1 MLPATL
7 PHPPH
12 ARPLPMST
20 QTQTQ
25 APGGALG
32 NYIVEVRKEMRK
44 VNWPKRKELMSNTT
58 LTLVAALVISIFI
71 FGADQVISQVLQFV
85 YGG

>member
-1 MLPATL
+1 MA
-7 PHPPH
+7 
-12 ARPLPMST
+12 T
-20 QTQTQ
+20 QTETK

-44 VNWPKRKELMSNTT
+44 VNWPKRQELLSNTV
-58 LTLVAALVISIFI
+58 LTLLSSLAVSVFI
-71 FGADQVISQVLQFV
+71 FGADQLISWVLKII